1 MPFGSPFFFLFSTS
15 KPRWGFFLL
24 VWYDSHTSPPMRCFL
39 WKWATPH
46 QGLTSIRN
54 IFQLKMK
61 EREIVFWWSKIGGEG
76 DCWFGGCKNCKDA
89 LSPSTFYWIQT
100 RKCVMN
106 YEQEGIHWRI
116 KIQLS
121 SFADINWG
129 TASKYLIVRQWHC
142 DGCLRDKYSA
152 VGPPGTAGGQRDYKS
167 TASKSFAQKA
177 CEVILTLAPS
187 SKIWKVYSTL
197 SQKESNFAQVRS
209 EGQIE

>member
-1 MPFGSPFFFLFSTS
+1 MPFVSPFFFLFSTS

-106 YEQEGIHWRI
+106 YEHERIHWRT

-152 VGPPGTAGGQRDYKS
+152 LWNHLVQQEDNVIINLQHRRVSLKRLARSFWLQLPIQS
-167 TASKSFAQKA
+167 LKSFFH
-177 CEVILTLAPS
+177 P
-187 SKIWKVYSTL
+187 
-197 SQKESNFAQVRS
+197 
-209 EGQIE
+209 

>member
-1 MPFGSPFFFLFSTS
+1 MPFVSPFFFLFSTF

-61 EREIVFWWSKIGGEG
+61 DKEIIFLVVTTIGREG
-76 DCWFGGCKNCKDA
+76 DWWFGGCKNCKDA

-106 YEQEGIHWRI
+106 YEHERIHWRT

-167 TASKSFAQKA
+167 TASESFAQKA
-177 CEVILTLAPS
+177 CEVILTAAPNPKSEKFFPPLAKKK
-187 SKIWKVYSTL
+187 KILHRWK
-197 SQKESNFAQVRS
+197 A
-209 EGQIE
+209 